1 MQSHSFCTNLCLPCI
16 RGAGVRWTLLKS
28 RSTDRGGSRDGGVE
42 IRLGG
47 VVTSRILNV
56 RKHHSVVHK
65 HAGSHLFA
73 NVKEGSLICYA
84 PEKVDYPFC
93 GFLCLLGIA
102 EGGKAEIAL
111 DAFSEAHARCFYYLF
126 FV

>member
-1 MQSHSFCTNLCLPCI
+1 MQSHSFCANLCLTCVM
-16 RGAGVRWTLLKS
+16 GAGVRWTPLRS
-28 RSTDRGGSRDGGVE
+28 RSTDRGGSRDGGSHMAD
-42 IRLGG
+42 RGG
-47 VVTSRILNV
+47 VTSRILNV
-56 RKHHSVVHK
+56 RKYHSVVHT

-73 NVKEGSLICYA
+73 NAKEGSLICYS

-111 DAFSEAHARCFYYLF
+111 AAFSESNSRRADYLLF
-126 FV
+126 I

>member
-1 MQSHSFCTNLCLPCI
+1 MQSHSFCTNLCLTCV
-16 RGAGVRWTLLKS
+16 RGAGVRWTPLRG

-56 RKHHSVVHK
+56 RKYHSVVHT

-73 NVKEGSLICYA
+73 NAKEGSLICYS

-102 EGGKAEIAL
+102 EGGKAEIAFA
-111 DAFSEAHARCFYYLF
+111 AFSEPNSRRADYLL

>member
-1 MQSHSFCTNLCLPCI
+1 M
-16 RGAGVRWTLLKS
+16 GAGVRWTPLQS
-28 RSTDRGGSRDGGVE
+28 RSTDRGGSRDGGVG

-56 RKHHSVVHK
+56 RKYHSVVHT

-73 NVKEGSLICYA
+73 NAKEGSLICYS

-111 DAFSEAHARCFYYLF
+111 AAFSEAHARCSDYLLF
-126 FV
+126 I

>member
-1 MQSHSFCTNLCLPCI
+1 MQSHSFCTNLCLPCV
-16 RGAGVRWTLLKS
+16 RGAGVRWTPLQS
-28 RSTDRGGSRDGGVE
+28 RSTNRGVSHMAD
-42 IRLGG
+42 GG

-56 RKHHSVVHK
+56 RKYHSVVHT

-73 NVKEGSLICYA
+73 NAKEGSLICYS

-93 GFLCLLGIA
+93 GFLCFFCIA

-111 DAFSEAHARCFYYLF
+111 AAFSEAHARCSDYLL

>member
-1 MQSHSFCTNLCLPCI
+1 MQSHSFCANLCLTCVM
-16 RGAGVRWTLLKS
+16 GAGVRWTPLRS
-28 RSTDRGGSRDGGVE
+28 RSTDRGGSRDGGSHMAD
-42 IRLGG
+42 RG

-56 RKHHSVVHK
+56 RKYHSVVHT

-73 NVKEGSLICYA
+73 NAKEGSLICYS

-111 DAFSEAHARCFYYLF
+111 AAFSESNSRRADYLLF
-126 FV
+126 I

>member
-1 MQSHSFCTNLCLPCI
+1 MQSHSFCANLCLTCVM
-16 RGAGVRWTLLKS
+16 GAGVRWTPLRG
-28 RSTDRGGSRDGGVE
+28 RSTDRGGSRDGGVG

-47 VVTSRILNV
+47 VVTSRILNI
-56 RKHHSVVHK
+56 RKYHSVVHT

-73 NVKEGSLICYA
+73 NAKEGSLICYS

-102 EGGKAEIAL
+102 EGGKAEIAFA
-111 DAFSEAHARCFYYLF
+111 AFSEPNARCSDYLL

>member
-1 MQSHSFCTNLCLPCI
+1 MQSHSFCTNLCLTCVM
-16 RGAGVRWTLLKS
+16 GAGVRWTPLQS
-28 RSTDRGGSRDGGVE
+28 RSTDRGGSRDGGVG

-47 VVTSRILNV
+47 VVTSRILNI
-56 RKHHSVVHK
+56 RKYHSVVHT

-73 NVKEGSLICYA
+73 NAKEGSLICYS

-111 DAFSEAHARCFYYLF
+111 AAFSEAHARCSDYLLF
-126 FV
+126 I

>member
-1 MQSHSFCTNLCLPCI
+1 MQSHSFCANLCLTCVM
-16 RGAGVRWTLLKS
+16 GAGVRWTPLQS
-28 RSTDRGGSRDGGVE
+28 RSTDRGDSRDGGVG
-42 IRLGG
+42 IRLGV

-56 RKHHSVVHK
+56 RKYHSVVHT

-73 NVKEGSLICYA
+73 NAKEGSLICYS
-84 PEKVDYPFC
+84 PEKIDYPFC

-111 DAFSEAHARCFYYLF
+111 AAFSEAHARCSDYLLF
-126 FV
+126 I

>member
-1 MQSHSFCTNLCLPCI
+1 MQSHSFCANLCLTCV
-16 RGAGVRWTLLKS
+16 RGAGVRWTPLRS
-28 RSTDRGGSRDGGVE
+28 RSTDRGSSRDGGSHMAD
-42 IRLGG
+42 GG

-56 RKHHSVVHK
+56 RKYHSVVHT

-73 NVKEGSLICYA
+73 NAKEGSLICYS

-93 GFLCLLGIA
+93 GFLCFFCIA

-111 DAFSEAHARCFYYLF
+111 AAFSEAHARCSDYLLF
-126 FV
+126 I

>member
-1 MQSHSFCTNLCLPCI
+1 MQSHSFCTNLCLTCVM
-16 RGAGVRWTLLKS
+16 GAGVRWTPLQS
-28 RSTDRGGSRDGGVE
+28 RSADRGDSRDGGVG

-56 RKHHSVVHK
+56 RKYHSVVHT

-73 NVKEGSLICYA
+73 NAKEGSLICYS
-84 PEKVDYPFC
+84 PEKVDYPSC

-111 DAFSEAHARCFYYLF
+111 AAFSEAHARCSDYLLF
-126 FV
+126 I

>member
-1 MQSHSFCTNLCLPCI
+1 MQSHSFCTNLCLTCVM
-16 RGAGVRWTLLKS
+16 GAGVRWTPLRS
-28 RSTDRGGSRDGGVE
+28 RSTDRGGSRDGGSHMAD
-42 IRLGG
+42 RG

-56 RKHHSVVHK
+56 RKYHSVVHT

-73 NVKEGSLICYA
+73 NAKEGSLICYS

-93 GFLCLLGIA
+93 GFLCFFCIA

-111 DAFSEAHARCFYYLF
+111 AAFPKPHARCSDYLLF
-126 FV
+126 I